1 MLPEEWN
8 TEEKRKKNFFKCKY
22 QSVVRLLRS
31 QPANSALSST
41 QEKEEE
47 NKLPTVKFVPPY
59 RVGHVSY
66 DYTV

>member
-1 MLPEEWN
+1 LLHEERN
-8 TEEKRKKNFFKCKY
+8 AEEKRKKYFFKCKY

-41 QEKEEE
+41 EEKEK
-47 NKLPTVKFVPPY
+47 NKLPAVKLVPVH

-66 DYTV
+66 DYMV

>member
-1 MLPEEWN
+1 M
-8 TEEKRKKNFFKCKY
+8 Y

-41 QEKEEE
+41 QEKEE
-47 NKLPTVKFVPPY
+47 NKLPTVKFVPPS

-66 DYTV
+66 DYMV